1 MPLIKRYDTL
11 ACELLSEEEVIL
23 VNTNTKTEKK
33 DDNKKENS
41 ENTKREIKVDEITE
55 LIIFT

>member
-23 VNTNTKTEKK
+23 VNTEKK

-41 ENTKREIKVDEITE
+41 ENTKRDMKVDEVVE

>member
-23 VNTNTKTEKK
+23 VNTNTNTEKK

-41 ENTKREIKVDEITE
+41 ENTKRDMKVDEVVE

>member
-1 MPLIKRYDTL
+1 MPLIKRFDTL

-23 VNTNTKTEKK
+23 VNTNTNTEKK

-41 ENTKREIKVDEITE
+41 ENTKRDMKVDEVVE

>member
-23 VNTNTKTEKK
+23 VNTNTNTEKK

-41 ENTKREIKVDEITE
+41 ENTKRDMKVDEVVQ

>member
-41 ENTKREIKVDEITE
+41 ENTKRDMKVDEVVE

>member
-1 MPLIKRYDTL
+1 MNWIKRYDTL

-23 VNTNTKTEKK
+23 VNTNTNTEKK

-41 ENTKREIKVDEITE
+41 ENTKRDMKVDEVVE